1 MANNETRILKTN
13 TFEDW
18 RQKDNEISLELG
30 DVDQLDSRILDKTFT
45 YTASAD
51 DSIFTGNDSTGKALR
66 FEQKPDEVLD
76 LLNIVIFTG
85 LSSIPSNFIVGNVVT
100 QSGGF
105 SGKIVWINKNK
116 VALSNTSG
124 TFNAGQNL
132 VQGSQNIPHA
142 NLVRLISESVK
153 VGLAKVKVQGT
164 EITQG
169 NVQAGYHVPNFVL
182 KVTCTGSFTVP
193 AEFTEGAILTQA
205 NGFQGTL
212 LSASTSVL
220 RFKVTSG
227 SFSVSQLVQL
237 QGDSSKRILAANL
250 SSLEVQDETFE
261 NIIEL
266 HTLAGASHS

>member
-1 MANNETRILKTN
+1 MANNETRILKNN
-13 TFEDW
+13 TFEEW
-18 RQKDNEISLELG
+18 RQKDNEISFELG

-66 FEQKPDEVLD
+66 FEQKPEEVLD

-85 LSSIPSNFIVGNVVT
+85 LSSLPSNFIVGNTVT

-132 VQGSQNIPHA
+132 AQGSQNIPHA
-142 NLVRLISESVK
+142 NLARLISESVK

-169 NVQAGYHVPNFVL
+169 NVQAGYHIPNFVL
-182 KVTCTGSFTVP
+182 KVNCTGSFSVP
-193 AEFTEGAILTQA
+193 AEFTEGAILTQSG
-205 NGFQGTL
+205 GFQGTL

-237 QGDSSKRILAANL
+237 QGDSSKRILAAEWQRQC
-250 SSLEVQDETFE
+250 S
-261 NIIEL
+261 
-266 HTLAGASHS
+266 